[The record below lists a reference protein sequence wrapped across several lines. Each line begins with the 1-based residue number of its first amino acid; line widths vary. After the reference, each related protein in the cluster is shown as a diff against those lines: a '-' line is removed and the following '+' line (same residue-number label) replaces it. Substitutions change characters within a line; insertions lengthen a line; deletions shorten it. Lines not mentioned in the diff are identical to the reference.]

1 MRRRGSRLL
10 VVGVAMAALAGG
22 GVVMAQ
28 QAEAP
33 PADPIGDL
41 LKEAPPQEPAPAVAA
56 PAPVTTES
64 LNAAPPAAVE
74 APAPTIQVAEAEPDE
89 PPVEDEDEEEEDVED
104 VAVAEKAEEA
114 APPGR
119 RQRRPVAIVRA
130 IDKISAET
138 MTFAV
143 QVGGPP
149 VRFRNTLLF
158 TARACEVSAPDE
170 PIADSV
176 AYLEISTQPRTARR
190 RTEPRQVFRGWM
202 FASSPSV
209 NPLEHPI
216 YDAWVVGCR
225 SA

>member
-1 MRRRGSRLL
+1 
-10 VVGVAMAALAGG
+10 
-22 GVVMAQ
+22 
-28 QAEAP
+28 
-33 PADPIGDL
+33 
-41 LKEAPPQEPAPAVAA
+41 
-56 PAPVTTES
+56 
-64 LNAAPPAAVE
+64 
-74 APAPTIQVAEAEPDE
+74 
-89 PPVEDEDEEEEDVED
+89 
-104 VAVAEKAEEA
+104 
-114 APPGR
+114 
-119 RQRRPVAIVRA
+119 
-130 IDKISAET
+130 

-170 PIADSV
+170 PIADSI
-176 AYLEISTQPRTARR
+176 AYLEISTQPRTARG
-190 RTEPRQVFRGWM
+190 RTDPRQVFRGWM

>member
-33 PADPIGDL
+33 PADPIGEL
-41 LKEAPPQEPAPAVAA
+41 LKEAPPQEPAPAAA
-56 PAPVTTES
+56 DPAPVTTES
-64 LNAAPPAAVE
+64 LNAAPPAAVQPP
-74 APAPTIQVAEAEPDE
+74 APAIEVAEVETEEAEVE
-89 PPVEDEDEEEEDVED
+89 PEDEDEPAE
-104 VAVAEKAEEA
+104 VAVAEKAEET